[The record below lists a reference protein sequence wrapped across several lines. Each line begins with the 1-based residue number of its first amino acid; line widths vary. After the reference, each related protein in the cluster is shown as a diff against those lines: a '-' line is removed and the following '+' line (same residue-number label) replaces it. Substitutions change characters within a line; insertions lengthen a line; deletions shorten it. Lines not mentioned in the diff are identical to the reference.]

1 MSLVSVARL
10 GCGRGSDRFRTRPA
24 AVCEPCRQTS
34 FIGPAILRGMRSAT
48 RANAARHWKPDE
60 PARRRSAPSSS
71 SPPRSC
77 IGHRC
82 SIDCASPGLVCGQ
95 WTVLPL
101 ACAVQRFCE
110 SMHTHRIRYS
120 LSRLPLSMKSNRFVA
135 SPMKKMR
142 AHRNAMHRCHRKPPR
157 HRCRGG
163 VFSVRRSL
171 RRACRS
177 ARTTDLLGQCSSR
190 SGESACCRCAVR

>member
-10 GCGRGSDRFRTRPA
+10 GCGRVSDRFRTRPA

-71 SPPRSC
+71 SPLRSC

-82 SIDCASPGLVCGQ
+82 SIGCASPGRDCGQ
-95 WTVLPL
+95 WTVLL
-101 ACAVQRFCE
+101 LSCALRRLVTNR
-110 SMHTHRIRYS
+110 MHTHRIRYS
-120 LSRLPLSMKSNRFVA
+120 LSRPLLSTKSNRFVV
-135 SPMKKMR
+135 SSMKKVR
-142 AHRNAMHRCHRKPPR
+142 STRNTMHRCHTKPPR
-157 HRCRGG
+157 QRCRGG
-163 VFSVRRSL
+163 L
-171 RRACRS
+171 RRQMRIAQPRLS
-177 ARTTDLLGQCSSR
+177 MGTNGTF
-190 SGESACCRCAVR
+190 SGPM